1 MRDTLERVGAV
12 LWRRPLLVIA
22 PVGVAFVVLLV
33 AMARERWYPTGDL
46 GQAELHVRGFLR
58 HPPLVGAAGRI
69 GTITEQGSHP
79 GPSFWVLLYPTYLL
93 FGRSSLGMM
102 AGMVVLHAGAIIAS
116 VWVALRVGGRSL
128 ALLTAVAIGIVV
140 RAAGAEFFVEPWNPW
155 AAIIPFLCFV
165 LLVAGV
171 LAGHRWM
178 FVGAIAVGSH
188 CVQSHVGYAVLV
200 GALCLLALVWMV
212 VKWRR
217 EREPA
222 GPSLP
227 AVLGVSAGVFAVL
240 WLPPVIDQIRRTP
253 GNLTLLWREFGSAD
267 EPAIGWWAA
276 FKGFAG
282 EVNLLGDWIRGPGH
296 LPTDTPNWVGFVL
309 LLGLFAAGVVVAWR
323 EADRL
328 ALQVHATVAVAWVV
342 GIFSMSR
349 IFGEFYPYVI
359 RWLWMLAVLGVV
371 VPLWALG
378 RWVRPRLPDAAR
390 TTAALAAGAA
400 VALTSALAAVSFAA
414 SDLPSLRDSRLV
426 GGVTPQVL
434 AEVDRDG
441 RYLIR
446 WHDPASLGGVGY
458 GVLLEMERQGYTAG
472 VDAWGAAAALPHRVM
487 PEQTASSVLWVVTGD
502 EAVSGFR
509 ARADALEL
517 GYYDQ
522 RTPAEQ
528 EESARLRQALEQ
540 RLTEIGRAD
549 LIPSLDTQ
557 YGLAP
562 FVIGDAPV
570 PQDVREIASDLNS
583 LRLPIAVFQV
593 PPFSPLYV
601 PGGG

>member
-1 MRDTLERVGAV
+1 MTAPLDRVGTAI
-12 LWRRPLLVIA
+12 WRRPLLALA
-22 PVGVAFVVLLV
+22 PVGLAMVVLLLAV
-33 AMARERWYPTGDL
+33 TRERWFPTGDL

-93 FGRSSLGMM
+93 FGRSAYGMM
-102 AGMVVLHAGAIIAS
+102 AGMVVLHAAFVVAS
-116 VWVALRVGGRSL
+116 VWVSRRVGGRSL
-128 ALLTAVAIGIVV
+128 ALAVAAALAVAV
-140 RAAGAEFFVEPWNPW
+140 RAAGSDFLIEPWNPW
-155 AAIIPFLCFV
+155 AAIVPFLCFV

-178 FVGAIAVGSH
+178 FVGAIAVGTH
-188 CVQSHVGYAVLV
+188 CVQAHVGYAVLV

-212 VKWRR
+212 VEARR
-217 EREPA
+217 DPES
-222 GPSLP
+222 GPPLP
-227 AVLGVSAGVFAVL
+227 RVLGIAAGAFALL
-240 WLPPVIDQIRRTP
+240 WLPPVVDQIRRTP

-282 EVNLLGDWIRGPGH
+282 EVNLFGDWIRGPGH
-296 LPTDTPNWVGFVL
+296 LPTDTPNWLGFLAL
-309 LLGLFAAGVVVAWR
+309 LALFGLAAGASWQRRDQLALRVQLTVVVAWI
-323 EADRL
+323 
-328 ALQVHATVAVAWVV
+328 V

-359 RWLWMLAVLGVV
+359 RWLWMLALLGVV
-371 VPLWALG
+371 VPVWSLLRWA
-378 RWVRPRLPDAAR
+378 RPRLGDTQVRAG
-390 TTAALAAGAA
+390 ALAALGVSL
-400 VALTSALAAVSFAA
+400 VASILAAAAFAGA
-414 SDLPSLRDSRLV
+414 DVPSLRDSRLV
-426 GGVTPQVL
+426 GGVVPQVL
-434 AEVDRDG
+434 DEVERDG

-487 PEQTASSVLWVVTGD
+487 PEQTASAVLWVVTGD
-502 EAVSGFR
+502 EAVEGFR
-509 ARADALEL
+509 RRADALEL

-522 RTPAEQ
+522 RTPDEQ
-528 EESARLRQALEQ
+528 VESARLRTALEE
-540 RLTEIGRAD
+540 RLTELGQAD
-549 LIPSLDTQ
+549 LIPTLDTQ

-570 PQDVREIASDLNS
+570 PQDVRDLAGALNT

-593 PPFSPLYV
+593 PPFSPLYT
-601 PGGG
+601 PGSG